1 MTNPRSI
8 VYYTLTYVHLLD
20 GKQEGQDGPGSLT
33 WENMNQMLNVDIYI
47 TKNWPS
53 ELLFTQ
59 KVTQEMILAL

>member
-1 MTNPRSI
+1 MKCMINEKKTVEFTTHFS
-8 VYYTLTYVHLLD
+8 
-20 GKQEGQDGPGSLT
+20 KQEGRDGPGSLI

-47 TKNWPS
+47 TKIWPS